1 MGVTS
6 SLVFAN
12 IGAAYGTAKSE
23 DTSHNDGDDV
33 THDQIRLHHAHGCN
47 ADPGLGGAV
56 GGSNVGE
63 DQRRRDAHEPK
74 EWGGRRAVL
83 GGQEGGQHGSKIN
96 GTPSLHST
104 LSV

>member
-1 MGVTS
+1 MGVMKPD
-6 SLVFAN
+6 LVMRN
-12 IGAAYGTAKSE
+12 IIPVIMAG
-23 DTSHNDGDDV
+23 V
-33 THDQIRLHHAHGCN
+33 L
-47 ADPGLGGAV
+47 GLGGAV

-63 DQRRRDAHEPK
+63 DQRRRDAHEPQ

-104 LSV
+104 LSVP